1 MVALEQPERVALRR
15 GRGRGRMAAAFWRRP
30 RTRSSQAIELGYAN
44 ESDAFELSY
53 ADEWL

>member
-1 MVALEQPERVALRR
+1 
-15 GRGRGRMAAAFWRRP
+15 MAAAFWRRP